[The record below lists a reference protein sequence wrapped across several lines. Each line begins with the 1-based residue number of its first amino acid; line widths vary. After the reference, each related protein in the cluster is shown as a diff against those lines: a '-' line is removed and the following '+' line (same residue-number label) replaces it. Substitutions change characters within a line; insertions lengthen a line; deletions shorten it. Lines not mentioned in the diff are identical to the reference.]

1 MRRSIGIV
9 VVMILVALASQ
20 ATTQTRAVDQYR
32 FGVPKDTAQTYSD
45 GTVVPHRF
53 QAIERMRPDGTW
65 EAVGYIEIHLHRV
78 KKEADD
84 LIDISVGT
92 TVRINQRREKVN

>member
-32 FGVPKDTAQTYSD
+32 FGVPEDSTQTYSD
-45 GTVVPHRF
+45 GTVVPHRM
-53 QAIERMRPDGTW
+53 QTIERQRPDGSFET
-65 EAVGYIEIHLHRV
+65 VGEIEIHLHKV
-78 KKEADD
+78 KRDASDIED
-84 LIDISVGT
+84 LSAGI
-92 TVRINQRREKVN
+92 TVRINPKAK